1 MSNKSLFVSTKAQP
15 SSNRMNLTYFQE
27 SLGFWEKSWIN
38 DKGPS
43 GEKGPILI
51 YLTNAN
57 NYAFV
62 SVSNKP

>member
-1 MSNKSLFVSTKAQP
+1 MQAESVSHKSLFVSTKAQP

-43 GEKGPILI
+43 GEERAYFNL
-51 YLTNAN
+51 
-57 NYAFV
+57 F
-62 SVSNKP
+62 NKCE